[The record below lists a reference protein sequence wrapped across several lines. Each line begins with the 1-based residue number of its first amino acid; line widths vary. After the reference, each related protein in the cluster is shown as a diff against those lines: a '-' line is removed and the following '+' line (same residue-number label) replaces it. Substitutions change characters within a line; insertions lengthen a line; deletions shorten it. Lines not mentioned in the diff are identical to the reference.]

1 MCRHYYEKYRLETKM
16 KILTTQNLNSL
27 AIKENSTNN
36 SSSIPNEIRYN
47 FLLNKDLMDSAEINS
62 DAVSFKAKKPSAE
75 EIKKVLK
82 LVEEAKSKVGE
93 IAKEA
98 SPEVKR
104 GDELFKSP
112 FFRKLCG
119 VSDYETV
126 VQSTIAAVACALRA
140 LTIVGMS
147 NEENK
152 GNNAYAAGHAL
163 ASGIVGFITVFALTT
178 PFKAGSDYVMRNLKD
193 LSDKTLKRL
202 YPHLDLKSIVDAE
215 GKRIPHKI
223 VEEINGEKVE
233 KILWKN
239 LDGLEFCADMKTC
252 DMLPK
257 FRPLSE
263 MSEESFESIL
273 GVQKV
278 KWAKFKDKSFN
289 AVVNEEQKGIHELI
303 DFNKLGLV
311 FEHTEIPVGKVK
323 PEKYDVQVLFKDM
336 DKEFFTD
343 FVSKLDDSSPWKQLD
358 IESAFENGSM
368 KHFNEWK
375 RLDGEPY
382 KLDLDTV
389 FAYSPLETYDRA
401 LRSSGELRFD
411 EKEGIH
417 KIRGFQRNG
426 ENGGRGTKITDDMIK
441 ADNESAA
448 LIRGL
453 TWIPDLIFRIPIA
466 MTTVAM
472 IPWILKSV
480 FGIEKQK
487 PQPKVADT
495 KPQVVELNK
504 PEIKSEAVAFKG
516 NNSTVNPDT
525 AESNENIS
533 FKAGTPKKAGF
544 FKKLTDKIG
553 ELMGKLYGKKLI
565 ESERMAKV
573 SAWLSD
579 VPGGVTQAMATFG
592 ALLTSGTYVTRT
604 LGNKELEDDKKR
616 TLAVNQTLCFI
627 VPTIAAYTVDKLIGG
642 WVKKQE
648 YRFKNVNLGVAEKLK
663 ADGNK
668 DAAEKLVK
676 QIVKNSNGVRIL
688 ASLATFTMIYRYA
701 TPVLIT
707 PIANKIGNWANARRA
722 EKQAAE
728 KEAQTAKVA

>member
-1 MCRHYYEKYRLETKM
+1 M

-27 AIKENSTNN
+27 ASAEKTTNN
-36 SSSIPNEIRYN
+36 YSSIPNEIRYN
-47 FLLNKDLMDSAEINS
+47 FLLNNGSLNPSDNN
-62 DAVSFKAKKPSAE
+62 DAVAFKAKKPSGKD
-75 EIKKVLK
+75 IKKVLK
-82 LVEEAKSKVGE
+82 VVEEAKKKVGE

-104 GDELFKSP
+104 GDKLFKSP
-112 FFRKLCG
+112 FFRKICG

-178 PFKAGSDYVMRNLKD
+178 PFKAGSDHVMRNLKD

-202 YPHLDLKSIVDAE
+202 YPHLDLKSTVNAE

-263 MSEESFESIL
+263 MSQESFESIL
-273 GVQKV
+273 GVQNV
-278 KWAKFKDKSFN
+278 NWAKFKDKSFN
-289 AVVNEEQKGIHELI
+289 AVVNEKQKGIHELI

-311 FEHTEIPVGKVK
+311 FEHVETPVGKKVGFFK
-323 PEKYDVQVLFKDM
+323 RLFNKNAEVEPVKYDVQVLFKDM

-368 KHFNEWK
+368 KHFDKWK
-375 RLDGEPY
+375 KLDGNPF
-382 KLDLDTV
+382 KLDLDSV
-389 FAYSPLETYDRA
+389 YAYSPLETYDRA
-401 LRSSGELRFD
+401 LRSNGTLRFD
-411 EKEGIH
+411 EVEGIH

-426 ENGGRGTKITDDMIK
+426 VNGNRGTEISDEMLN
-441 ADNESAA
+441 ADKDSAA

-453 TWIPDLIFRIPIA
+453 TWIPDLLFRIPIA

-472 IPWILKSV
+472 IPWILKTV

-487 PQPKVADT
+487 PQPKEAEV
-495 KPQVVELNK
+495 KPQEVTLNK
-504 PEIKSEAVAFKG
+504 PEIKPEAVAFKG
-516 NNSTVNPDT
+516 NNSTVTPDT

-533 FKAGTPKKAGF
+533 FKAGAPKKPGF
-544 FKKLTDKIG
+544 FKKLTEKIG
-553 ELMGKLYGKKLI
+553 EFMGKLYGKKLI
-565 ESERMAKV
+565 ESDRMAKV
-573 SAWLSD
+573 SAALSD
-579 VPGGVTQAMATFG
+579 IPGGVTQAMATFG
-592 ALLTSGTYVTRT
+592 ALLTSSTYVTRT
-604 LGNKELEDDKKR
+604 LGNKDLEDDKKR

-627 VPTIAAYTVDKLIGG
+627 VPTIAAYTVDKLISG

-663 ADGNK
+663 ADGK
-668 DAAEKLVK
+668 TEAAEKLVK

-707 PIANKIGNWANARRA
+707 PLANKIGNWANARRA

>member
-1 MCRHYYEKYRLETKM
+1 M

-27 AIKENSTNN
+27 ASAEKTTNN
-36 SSSIPNEIRYN
+36 YSSIPNEIRYN
-47 FLLNKDLMDSAEINS
+47 FLLNNGSMSPTDDN
-62 DAVSFKAKKPSAE
+62 DAIAFRAKKPSGKDV
-75 EIKKVLK
+75 KKVLK
-82 LVEEAKSKVGE
+82 VIEEAKKKVGD

-98 SPEVKR
+98 NPEVKR
-104 GDELFKSP
+104 GDKLFKSP

-140 LTIVGMS
+140 LTIVGIS

-178 PFKAGSDYVMRNLKD
+178 PFKAGSNHVMRNLKD

-202 YPHLDLKSIVDAE
+202 YPHLDLKSTVNAE

-233 KILWKN
+233 KILWRN

-257 FRPLSE
+257 FKPLSE
-263 MSEESFESIL
+263 MSQESFESIL
-273 GVQKV
+273 GVEKV
-278 KWAKFKDKSFN
+278 NWAKFKDKSFN
-289 AVVNEEQKGIHELI
+289 AVINEEQRGIHELI
-303 DFNKLGLV
+303 DFSKLGLV
-311 FEHTEIPVGKVK
+311 FEHTETPIGKVK
-323 PEKYDVQVLFKDM
+323 PIKYDVQVLFKDM

-368 KHFNEWK
+368 KHFGEWK
-375 RLDGEPY
+375 KLDGNPF
-382 KLDLDTV
+382 KLDLDSV

-401 LRSSGELRFD
+401 LRSNGTLRID
-411 EKEGIH
+411 EAEGIH

-426 ENGGRGTKITDDMIK
+426 INGNRGTEITDEMIK
-441 ADNESAA
+441 ADKESAA

-487 PQPKVADT
+487 PQPKVAEV
-495 KPQVVELNK
+495 KPQEVVLNK
-504 PEIKSEAVAFKG
+504 PEIKPEAVAFKG
-516 NNSTVNPDT
+516 NSSNVNPDT

-533 FKAGTPKKAGF
+533 FKAGVPKKPGF
-544 FKKLTDKIG
+544 FKKLTEKLG
-553 ELMGKLYGKKLI
+553 EFMGNLYGKRLI
-565 ESERMAKV
+565 ESDRMAGI
-573 SAWLSD
+573 SARLSD

-592 ALLTSGTYVTRT
+592 ALLTSATYVTRT
-604 LGNKELEDDKKR
+604 LGNKDLEDDKKR

-627 VPTIAAYTVDKLIGG
+627 VPTIAAYLVDGAISS

-648 YRFKNVNLGVAEKLK
+648 YRFKNVNFGVAEKLK
-663 ADGNK
+663 AEGKTKEAQN
-668 DAAEKLVK
+668 LVK
-676 QIVKNSNGVRIL
+676 QVLKNSNGVRIL

-707 PIANKIGNWANARRA
+707 PLANKIGNWANARRA
-722 EKQAAE
+722 EKQAI
-728 KEAQTAKVA
+728 KQEAVKIA